1 MALSLATGADLKTTA
16 LTFVKRQGVTADLN
30 AVAVWLELA
39 EAELNR
45 LLGPLEADAS
55 LTGSVGSRILD
66 ISALNIVEPLRLWW
80 QLNSTVNETEL
91 TLQPS
96 ENFALAAPNAP
107 PRSWTMYNQSQ
118 IWLDSPLNDASYT
131 FRFRYRTTFALTDGT
146 TNWLLTYHPD
156 VYLAAVLAWGG
167 AFDLDNETLAK
178 YQAILDRKLPQVRHT
193 LAQAKRGTLLSDFAL
208 VGRRRT
214 YNINSDQ

>member
-16 LTFVKRQGVTADLN
+16 LTFVKRQSVTADLN
-30 AVAVWLELA
+30 AIAVWLELA

-45 LLGPLEADAS
+45 ELGPIESEAA
-55 LTGSVGSRILD
+55 LTGSVGSRILSLSGLS
-66 ISALNIVEPLRLWW
+66 IIEPLRLWW
-80 QLNSTVNETEL
+80 KLSSTVNETEL

-96 ENFALAAPNAP
+96 ENFALAAANAP
-107 PRSWTMYNQSQ
+107 PRSWMMNNQSE

-131 FRFRYRTTFALTDGT
+131 FRFRYRGPFALTDGG

-167 AFDLDNETLAK
+167 VYDLDNETLAK
-178 YQAILDRKLPQVRHT
+178 HQAILDRKLPQVKHT
-193 LAQAKRGTLLSDFAL
+193 LAQAKRGTLQVDFAL
-208 VGRRRT
+208 VGRRRA